1 MKIHRDLKV
10 SQPTAWFMI
19 HRIRENP
26 AISVSVSRSNTQR
39 RGSGTERIAGG
50 YHRISTAATPTA
62 PLTRKLGVT
71 RPTRTPSRYRWRTG
85 PPAPLRTLREN
96 LPHPLHCPLLPRAH
110 LVRVDL
116 VPHRDLLDRLVA
128 AQCLQRYLRFEP
140 PCESPSFLNRVV
152 GRFLSGRCGVL
163 LSLTEQPPDDD
174 TGESIGH
181 DGKVSPRAEPFSS
194 VQDLRNSDTVRILL
208 LSRRPATDVSVF
220 PPPNAQA

>member
-1 MKIHRDLKV
+1 MGLADNQWDRAFQAPSTDKCEVGRRD
-10 SQPTAWFMI
+10 SA
-19 HRIRENP
+19 RCSRRE
-26 AISVSVSRSNTQR
+26 RS
-39 RGSGTERIAGG
+39 
-50 YHRISTAATPTA
+50 
-62 PLTRKLGVT
+62 GVV
-71 RPTRTPSRYRWRTG
+71 
-85 PPAPLRTLREN
+85 
-96 LPHPLHCPLLPRAH
+96 AH

-128 AQCLQRYLRFEP
+128 AQCLQRYLRFELL
-140 PCESPSFLNRVV
+140 CESPSFLNRVV

-174 TGESIGH
+174 TCESIGH